1 MESNEE
7 RKRPFSAISINR
19 ITAERFRGFSKNIA
33 DSHSATLEDM
43 MDFFEITKISPRN
56 KIMRHYLGFYN
67 YLIFRMEYITDLLRE
82 QEKKYHKPIY
92 ELLSGLF
99 DKAERM
105 EVKTGPLAERNVIK
119 LTREEWELK
128 EGKVSREKYDLIKM
142 ARKKDQ
148 EDFTKMLSEIINRIE
163 KVNPTFGKPYH
174 KIEIDFTQLDIMKRR
189 YQNE

>member
-67 YLIFRMEYITDLLRE
+67 YLIFRMDYITDLLRE